1 MRRATVLLAL
11 LATAGCAVLGWG
23 WRARVERHHP
33 LVGTIWDVAGHRRV
47 DTRALVAALTGRTF
61 VLLGEKHDNPDHHRL
76 QARMIGAL
84 VRAGRRPA
92 VAFEML
98 SRDLEPALHA
108 LTAKGA
114 PDANDVRR
122 AVGWDTRGWPPWK
135 LYRPVFET
143 ALDADLSLV
152 AADLDPAWQK
162 ALSRGGPARLSSV
175 RRAYL
180 GFDEP
185 FSDSARAALEN
196 EISEAHCGLVRGPAI
211 ERMVDIQRARDAALA
226 RALIEVADARPA
238 GGAVLIAGAGHA
250 RHDRGV
256 PLYLGRWAPGS
267 AVASV
272 AILEVIGGAL
282 DPVSDA
288 AGRGWRAYP
297 YDYVWFTP
305 RVDAEDPCERYRR
318 RLEQIDSGSGRNLAP
333 EEPQPSAPRVTA
345 PRPADP
351 ARLP

>member
-1 MRRATVLLAL
+1 MKRAIALLAL
-11 LATAGCAVLGWG
+11 VATAGCAVLGLG
-23 WRARVERHHP
+23 WRARVERDHP
-33 LVGTIWDVAGHRRV
+33 LVGTIWDVGGQRPV
-47 DTRALVAALTGRTF
+47 DTRTLIATLTDRTF

-76 QARMIGAL
+76 QARMIAAL

-135 LYRPVFET
+135 LYRPVFDT
-143 ALDADLSLV
+143 ALDADLPLV
-152 AADLDPAWQK
+152 AADLDPAWRK

-185 FSDSARAALEN
+185 FPDRARAALEN
-196 EISEAHCGLVRGPAI
+196 EIIDAHCGLVRGPAI

-226 RALIEVADARPA
+226 RALIDVADARPA

-250 RHDRGV
+250 RRDRGV
-256 PLYLGRWAPGS
+256 PLYLGRWAPG
-267 AVASV
+267 ATVASV
-272 AILEVIGGAL
+272 AILEVIRGAL

-288 AGRGWRAYP
+288 TDRGWRAYP

-305 RVDAEDPCERYRR
+305 RVDAEDPCEKYRR
-318 RLEQIDSGSGRNLAP
+318 QLERLGS
-333 EEPQPSAPRVTA
+333 
-345 PRPADP
+345 DP
-351 ARLP
+351 ASGAN